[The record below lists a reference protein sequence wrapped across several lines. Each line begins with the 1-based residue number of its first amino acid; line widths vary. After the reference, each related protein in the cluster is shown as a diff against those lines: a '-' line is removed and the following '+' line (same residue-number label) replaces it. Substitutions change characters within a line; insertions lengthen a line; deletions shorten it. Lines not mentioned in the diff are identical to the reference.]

1 MDFFPSF
8 CEKFEELNISDK
20 SNFIVGLSGGPD
32 SVCLLIL
39 LSRLVKSQNRGN
51 RIYAVHVNHGL
62 RGDDADMD
70 EAFCEDLCESLGIP
84 LKKVKV
90 DIAHE
95 SKILQKSEEETGRIF
110 RYKAFDDCAKEIFES
125 QNKYESLIFTAHH
138 ADDFAE
144 TVLMNIFRGCGSDG
158 LAPMRKVNGKFV
170 RPLLSFTKEQIVDF
184 LNEEKISYREDKT
197 NLSCDYTRNIWRNK
211 ILPEISEVSV
221 KKPSTALWDLSCLV
235 SEDLDFIN
243 ETVDK
248 LFIDNIDFV
257 SNSLPKSLIA
267 EGKPACSKR
276 LIRKLF
282 AVSNGNLVDFE
293 QVNVND
299 VYELAFKDDGKTI
312 NLPFNNTAYVY
323 NGRIGILSEEELEAL
338 HYSDA
343 EQKGFLVLPEI
354 FCVKITS
361 KDLET
366 GRFSAKIP
374 NSNITIIAEIIENIS
389 SLKYNNLS
397 WFLPVDTL
405 SDLPDLF
412 IGNGCSDKVFK
423 RAGSSASKKLNKH
436 LSEMKVFPS
445 VRDLVLT
452 VYDEGDALWIP
463 GLGHSEGFTG
473 ELSRERYEM
482 SLKDLGKS
490 DKSKLLRIEFIK
502 GQTSED

>member
-1 MDFFPSF
+1 MDIFPSF
-8 CEKFEELNISDK
+8 CEKFDELNISDN

-39 LSRLVKSQNRGN
+39 LSRLIKTTNRGN

-70 EAFCEDLCESLGIP
+70 EVFCEDLCESLGIP
-84 LKKVKV
+84 LKRVSV
-90 DIAHE
+90 NIAEE
-95 SKILQKSEEETGRIF
+95 SKKLQKSEEETGRIF
-110 RYKAFDDCAKEIFES
+110 RYKAFDDCANEIAES
-125 QNKYESLIFTAHH
+125 QNKYESLVFTAHH

-158 LAPMRKVNGKFV
+158 LAPMRKVNGRFV
-170 RPLLSFTKEQIVDF
+170 RPLLSFTKEQIVEY
-184 LNEEKISYREDKT
+184 LNEERISFREDKT
-197 NLSCDYTRNIWRNK
+197 NFTCDYTRNTWRNK
-211 ILPEISEVSV
+211 ILPEISAVSV

-257 SNSLPKSLIA
+257 SNSLPKTLIA

-293 QVNVND
+293 QVNVKD
-299 VYELAFKDDGKTI
+299 VYELSFKEDGKTI

-323 NGRIGILSEEELEAL
+323 NGRIGILSAEELETL
-338 HYSDA
+338 HLKDA
-343 EQKGFLVLPEI
+343 ENKGLLVLPEN
-354 FCVKITS
+354 FGLNITS

-374 NSNITIIAEIIENIS
+374 NSNITILAEIIENIS

-397 WFLPVDTL
+397 WFLPVDTP
-405 SDLPDLF
+405 SDIPDMF

-452 VYDEGDALWIP
+452 VCDDDNALWIP
-463 GLGHSEGFTG
+463 GLGHSAGFTG
-473 ELSRERYEM
+473 ELSKERYEE
-482 SLKDLGKS
+482 SLITLGES
-490 DKSKLLRIEFIK
+490 DKSMLLRIEFIK
-502 GQTSED
+502 GQTSEV